1 MGEYQGRRP
10 SGSTPRAI
18 VRFMNL
24 KKIFT
29 VRNVIVTLI
38 ATFLLTGSFLLTRFF
53 IVTMEAVGGLPGV
66 AISAKPDA
74 SGEQAGVDGLPTPE
88 IAAPSIELPPAW
100 DGASR
105 VNILLLGLDTEVREE
120 SDLRYQAER
129 AGPARSDTMI
139 LLTFD
144 PQTMTAGMLSIPRDL
159 WVKIPGFD
167 YAKINTAYYNGEA
180 YKLPGGGPELAMQAV
195 EQVIG
200 VEIDYYAQ
208 IEFWAF
214 TQLIDDVGKITV
226 DVPKKIFIDPVGSG
240 PDDIMLSA
248 GEHRLGGIEALAYV
262 RNRYTKDG
270 DIDRSKRQQQV
281 IIAFKNKVTD
291 PANLPSFVAKAPQIW
306 EHIQDGVKTNLTF
319 NDIMKMGMMIK
330 DIDVEKIE
338 KGVIDY
344 DMVILDNVVV
354 NGENQSIMKPIPYK
368 IRELRDQIFH
378 INDSIMPLAQGSNEE
393 LALQEA
399 PRIGIYNASSVGGLA
414 QATADY
420 FAAKG
425 FNIVTVEQASYYP
438 GISVLEVNS
447 GSLYAVKYFQEL
459 FNMTSPAQIVNK
471 LDSSS
476 GVDIKLIISDDWAIT
491 NPMP

>member
-1 MGEYQGRRP
+1 
-10 SGSTPRAI
+10 
-18 VRFMNL
+18 MNL
-24 KKIFT
+24 KKIIT
-29 VRNVIVTLI
+29 VRNVIVTLV
-38 ATFLLTGSFLLTRFF
+38 ATMLLAGSFLLTRFF
-53 IVTMEAVGGLPGV
+53 IVTMEAVGGLPGI
-66 AISAKPDA
+66 AIAADTTGSNEGTSSEAAATPD
-74 SGEQAGVDGLPTPE
+74 
-88 IAAPSIELPPAW
+88 IAAPSIELPPTW

-105 VNILLLGLDTEVREE
+105 VNILLLGLDTEIRDT

-129 AGPARSDTMI
+129 QGPARSDTMI

-180 YKLPGGGPELAMQAV
+180 FKLPGGGPELAMEAV

-200 VEIDYYAQ
+200 VNIDYYAQ

-214 TQLIDDVGKITV
+214 TQLIDDVGKVTV
-226 DVPKKIFIDPVGSG
+226 NVPKKIFIDPVGSG
-240 PDDIMLSA
+240 ADDIMLSA

-270 DIDRSKRQQQV
+270 DVDRSKRQQQV
-281 IIAFKNKVTD
+281 ILAFKDKVTD
-291 PANLPSFVAKAPQIW
+291 PANFPTFVARAPQIW

-319 NDIMKMGMMIK
+319 AEIMQMGMMIK
-330 DIDVEKIE
+330 DIDLESIE

-378 INDSIMPLAQGSNEE
+378 LNDAVLPLAQGTSEE

-399 PRIGIYNASSVGGLA
+399 PRIGIYNASSVTGLA
-414 QATADY
+414 QLTADY
-420 FAAKG
+420 LTSKG
-425 FNIVTVEQASYYP
+425 FNVVTVEQAATYP
-438 GISVLEVNS
+438 GVSVIEVNS

-459 FNMTSPAQIVNK
+459 LNTNSPSQIVSK
-471 LDSSS
+471 LDPGA
-476 GVDIKLIISDDWAIT
+476 GVDIKLIIADDWAMH